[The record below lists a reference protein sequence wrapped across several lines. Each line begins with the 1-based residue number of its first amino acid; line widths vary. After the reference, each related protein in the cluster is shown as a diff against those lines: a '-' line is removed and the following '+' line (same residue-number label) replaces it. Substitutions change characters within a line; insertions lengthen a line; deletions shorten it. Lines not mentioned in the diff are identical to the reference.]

1 MAILSIAV
9 CNNTSKIVFARQFT
23 PMTRKELE
31 EYIVLFSRTISQEKE
46 VTTVETEKNRFI
58 YYHSDPLYLVV
69 ITTKDSNVIEDM
81 EVLKL
86 ANRLIIDLCGVGK
99 LQESAIV
106 EHAFDIALALDDMIS
121 FGTFEGV
128 NMMQIKSLLLMDSA
142 EEKEFKKIQQ
152 QREKHAREQLHIQ
165 MKEIENQRRNN
176 TLFTD
181 SVGSDRLDTIRC
193 GTDSLSSVGI
203 SSVNSGIIT
212 DNCTTTKDDS
222 KDDSKGKK
230 VIKAKG
236 LTLGKKKHDIIG
248 KINNY

>member
-9 CNNTSKIVFARQFT
+9 CNKSSKIIFARQFT

-46 VTTVETEKNRFI
+46 VTTVETDKNRFI
-58 YYHSDPLYLVV
+58 YYHSESLYLVV

-86 ANRLIIDLCGVGK
+86 ANRVIIDLCGVGK
-99 LQESAIV
+99 LQESAIID
-106 EHAFDIALALDDMIS
+106 HAFDIALALDDMVS

-128 NMMQIKSLLLMDSA
+128 NMMQIKNLLLMDSA

-181 SVGSDRLDTIRC
+181 SVGSDRMDTIRC
-193 GTDSLSSVGI
+193 GTDSSSSI
-203 SSVNSGIIT
+203 SQSSVNSGFIGSDVSIT
-212 DNCTTTKDDS
+212 KEEP

-230 VIKAKG
+230 VVKAKG
-236 LTLGKKKHDIIG
+236 LTLGKKKHDIVG
-248 KINNY
+248 KKF